1 MLARFLRVQVCGS
14 EIRQPSF
21 SGFQIRNAVKAAPT
35 KEAKSE
41 KIQKCESNIIL
52 VSRFGLEENTANFR
66 IRRNAAQLPRERK
79 RYSVRLSV
87 DGGIKAQQ
95 IGRQKNFAYQKE
107 RAAGYGSPFLLV
119 F

>member
-1 MLARFLRVQVCGS
+1 MLR
-14 EIRQPSF
+14 P
-21 SGFQIRNAVKAAPT
+21 
-35 KEAKSE
+35 
-41 KIQKCESNIIL
+41 
-52 VSRFGLEENTANFR
+52 
-66 IRRNAAQLPRERK
+66 QLFAT
-79 RYSVRLSV
+79 V

>member
-1 MLARFLRVQVCGS
+1 MKSSDLDVLLRDCFGWS
-14 EIRQPSF
+14 ATSD
-21 SGFQIRNAVKAAPT
+21 
-35 KEAKSE
+35 
-41 KIQKCESNIIL
+41 L
-52 VSRFGLEENTANFR
+52 SRR
-66 IRRNAAQLPRERK
+66 CD
-79 RYSVRLSV
+79 SRLHRSPV

>member
-1 MLARFLRVQVCGS
+1 MPTLSLVRQQRLVVSCRFLLTKQPL
-14 EIRQPSF
+14 ELQFNAYRQK
-21 SGFQIRNAVKAAPT
+21 V
-35 KEAKSE
+35 
-41 KIQKCESNIIL
+41 
-52 VSRFGLEENTANFR
+52 
-66 IRRNAAQLPRERK
+66 
-79 RYSVRLSV
+79 V